1 MPRHKIS
8 EENKK
13 AEVGVTI
20 NTALLELMDQFLED
34 KDYKRSKYIQN
45 LIKND
50 LKKRGIIIKDEF

>member
-1 MPRHKIS
+1 MPRPKIS

-13 AEVGVTI
+13 ADVGITI
-20 NTALLELMDQFLED
+20 NTALLELMDQFLSD

-50 LKKRGIIIKDEF
+50 LKKRGIVLKDEF